1 MRDRASVPGRDL
13 KYLAKSGVLAIL
25 TPPRILISHRWAGYY
40 RGRRAHR
47 PHSSKEASMLLENKV
62 AAITGAASGIG
73 REIALA
79 YAAEGAQI
87 VVLDVDSQ
95 RGEAVVE
102 ELRGAS
108 GRDPFYVPIDV
119 RSGESVDEAFGTI
132 AERAGGVDIAVNS
145 AGVREIAHPLELDR
159 AEWDN
164 VLAIN
169 LTGTFYCC
177 QAAGRQMVARG
188 GGAIVNISSTAG
200 LMAYENRPA
209 YTASKFGVI
218 GITKSLARDLGP
230 LRIRVNA
237 ICPGLMRTPFTEF
250 YFTDEEFV
258 QNIPRVVPLGTY
270 GLPTYIAQGAL
281 FLASDMAQYV
291 TGVVLPIDGG
301 HTIATTFNLSTKK
314 DSPFSGSYSPSTS

>member
-1 MRDRASVPGRDL
+1 
-13 KYLAKSGVLAIL
+13 
-25 TPPRILISHRWAGYY
+25 
-40 RGRRAHR
+40 
-47 PHSSKEASMLLENKV
+47 MLLENKV
-62 AAITGAASGIG
+62 AAVTGGASGIG
-73 REIALA
+73 REIALT
-79 YAAEGAQI
+79 YAREGAQV
-87 VVLDVDSQ
+87 VVLDVNAAQ
-95 RGEAVVE
+95 AEAVVE
-102 ELRGAS
+102 EVRDAG
-108 GRDPFYVPIDV
+108 GREPFSVRVDV
-119 RSGESVDEAFGTI
+119 RSGESVDEAFATV
-132 AERAGGVDIAVNS
+132 ADRAGGVDVLVNS

-159 AEWDN
+159 GEWDN

-177 QAAGRQMVARG
+177 QAAGRQMVGRG
-188 GGAIVNISSTAG
+188 GGAIVNLSSAAG

-218 GITKSLARDLGP
+218 GITKSLARDLGAQG
-230 LRIRVNA
+230 IRVNA

-270 GLPTYIAQGAL
+270 GVPQYIAQGAL

-301 HTIATTFNLSTKK
+301 ATVASTFNLSTKK
-314 DSPFSGSYSPSTS
+314 DSPFSGNYSTGG